1 VIRRLLLFAFIL
13 FVVYFAIEGG
23 EYGSWDLW
31 SQRKEKLNLQ
41 RVNDSLSRKVD
52 SLRRYR
58 AQLDTDRALQ
68 EKLARETIGMVRGDK
83 ELVYQIGPPDTG
95 AKPAKKPPNE

>member
-1 VIRRLLLFAFIL
+1 VIRRVLFSLFIL

-23 EYGSWDLW
+23 EWGSYDLW
-31 SQRKEKLNLQ
+31 KQRNE
-41 RVNDSLSRKVD
+41 RRGIERANDSLIRKVD

-68 EKLARETIGMVRGDK
+68 EKLVRENLGMVRGDK
-83 ELVYQIGPPDTG
+83 EIVYQLGAPDST
-95 AKPAKKPPNE
+95 KRKR

>member
-1 VIRRLLLFAFIL
+1 MIRRILFSLFIL

-23 EYGSWDLW
+23 EWGTSDLW
-31 SQRKEKLNLQ
+31 KQRNERQ
-41 RVNDSLSRKVD
+41 GIERVNESLTKKVD

-68 EKLARETIGMVRGDK
+68 EKLVRENLGMIRGDK
-83 ELVYQIGPPDTG
+83 ELVYQLGAPDST
-95 AKPAKKPPNE
+95 KNKH